1 MGRLFMVETGKIPTP
16 EAYFLRRDHGGK
28 KGGVF
33 RLRFDI
39 V

>member
-1 MGRLFMVETGKIPTP
+1 MGRLFMVETWESQTP
-16 EAYFLRRDHGGK
+16 DTYFLHRDIGGK

-33 RLRFDI
+33 RLRLDI